1 MRPPNFWLTERR
13 YTKDRLI
20 RKMTR
25 VCRLIPNFAGG
36 SILSC
41 QHFQENV
48 NEIRN
53 AVNDVRKPVNL
64 FSKTTVNNIRK

>member
-48 NEIRN
+48 NQEMLEKWSFGHLVICH
-53 AVNDVRKPVNL
+53 
-64 FSKTTVNNIRK
+64 FYF

>member
-13 YTKDRLI
+13 YTKDRI

-53 AVNDVRKPVNL
+53 TVNDVRKPVNL

>member
-1 MRPPNFWLTERR
+1 MKPPNFWLTERR
-13 YTKDRLI
+13 YTKDRI

-53 AVNDVRKPVNL
+53 TVNDVRKPVNL

>member
-1 MRPPNFWLTERR
+1 MRPPNFWLTKRR
-13 YTKDRLI
+13 YIKDRLI

-53 AVNDVRKPVNL
+53 TVNDVRKPVNL

>member
-1 MRPPNFWLTERR
+1 MRLPNFWLTERR
-13 YTKDRLI
+13 YTKDRI

-53 AVNDVRKPVNL
+53 TVNDVRKPVNL

>member
-13 YTKDRLI
+13 YTKDSLI

-48 NEIRN
+48 NQEMLETWSFGHLVICH
-53 AVNDVRKPVNL
+53 
-64 FSKTTVNNIRK
+64 FYF

>member
-1 MRPPNFWLTERR
+1 MRLPNFWLTERR

-48 NEIRN
+48 N
-53 AVNDVRKPVNL
+53 
-64 FSKTTVNNIRK
+64 IRKC

>member
-1 MRPPNFWLTERR
+1 MRLPNFWLTERR
-13 YTKDRLI
+13 YTKDSLI

-36 SILSC
+36 SILCC

-53 AVNDVRKPVNL
+53 TVNDVRKPVNL

>member
-13 YTKDRLI
+13 YTKDSLI

-36 SILSC
+36 SSLCC

-53 AVNDVRKPVNL
+53 TVNDVRKPVNL

>member
-1 MRPPNFWLTERR
+1 MRLPNFWLTERR

-41 QHFQENV
+41 QPKSGNV
-48 NEIRN
+48 RN
-53 AVNDVRKPVNL
+53 MV
-64 FSKTTVNNIRK
+64 IIG